1 MTQEPLTTVA
11 ERTDYRETS
20 RAADVAAF
28 FARLADESDAV
39 HVTSFGTSPE
49 GRDMPLVILSA
60 ARAFTP
66 EAAHALGRPVVLL
79 LCNIHGGEVCG
90 KEAAQMLAREIVRE
104 RPHVAEK
111 LTLLIVPVFNVDGNE
126 RISTENRKLDLANRH
141 GQIGPEAGCGT
152 RHTSQQFDLN
162 REYMNQVAPEM
173 RRLTQAVYLQWRP
186 DVTLDCHATN
196 GSIHGYALT
205 YSFPEN
211 PAAHAA
217 PVAFVRDRLLPEVTR
232 RVEAKTGFRTFHY
245 GNYRLNDDPAGGWE
259 TFACLPRFGSRYRGL
274 TGRMSILLEA
284 YSYIPF
290 RDRVAVTRAFVS
302 ETLDFIIEHA
312 ADVRRTV
319 AEAEADTIR
328 RGREPGDLVG
338 IRWKL
343 DAHEADI
350 ELWTSDT
357 ERVRTRHFA
366 RWTPA
371 LQVPRPYAY
380 LIRSG
385 TPNIADKLRDHG
397 VQLERLSTPM
407 ALDVET
413 ATVRSIEGLDR
424 GAYLNP
430 GGKPETQVRCAWSR
444 ERREF
449 EMGDTVVRTAQ
460 PLGNLVVYLLEPESD
475 DGLVAWHYLDDLLAA
490 GAEIP
495 IHRVPQPVELK
506 TRGD

>member
-1 MTQEPLTTVA
+1 MTEEPLTTVA

-49 GRDMPLVILSA
+49 GRDLTLVVISA

-66 EAAHALGRPVVLL
+66 EAARALGRPVVLL
-79 LCNIHGGEVCG
+79 LCNIHGGEVEG

-111 LTLLIVPVFNVDGNE
+111 LTLLIVPVLNVDGNE
-126 RISTENRKLDLANRH
+126 RISIENRKLDLANRH
-141 GQIGPEAGCGT
+141 GQVGPEAGCGT
-152 RHTSQQFDLN
+152 RHTSQKFDLN
-162 REYMNQVAPEM
+162 REYINQVAPEM
-173 RRLTQAVYLQWRP
+173 RQLTQNVYLPWLP
-186 DVTLDCHATN
+186 HLTLDCHATN

-211 PAAHAA
+211 PAAPPA

-232 RVEAKTGFRTFHY
+232 RVEVKTGLRTFHY
-245 GNYRLNDDPAGGWE
+245 GNYRLDDDPATGWA
-259 TFACLPRFGSRYRGL
+259 TFANLPRFGSRYRGL

-290 RDRVAVTRAFVS
+290 KERVAVTRSFVA
-302 ETLDFIIEHA
+302 ETLDYAIEHA
-312 ADVRRTV
+312 ADILRVT
-319 AEAEADTIR
+319 ADAEADTIR
-328 RGREPGDLVG
+328 RGREPGDPVG
-338 IRWKL
+338 IRWEL
-343 DAHEADI
+343 GAHDSEI

-357 ERVRTRHFA
+357 ERVRTKHYA
-366 RWTPA
+366 RWSPA

-380 LIRSG
+380 LFRRE
-385 TPNIADKLRDHG
+385 TPNLADKLHDHG
-397 VQLERLSTPM
+397 VRIERLARPTSIE
-407 ALDVET
+407 VET

-444 ERREF
+444 ERRDF
-449 EMGDTVVRTAQ
+449 EMGDLVVRTAQ
-460 PLGNLVVYLLEPESD
+460 PLGNLIVYLLEPESD
-475 DGLVAWHYLDDLLAA
+475 DGLVAWHYLDDVLAA
-490 GAEIP
+490 GAEVP
-495 IHRVPQPVELK
+495 IYRLPQPAELD
-506 TRGD
+506 TRGE